1 MITRHS
7 DNPYFSIIIP
17 SYNAEKTLGKCLN
30 AIFNSRNQNFEVI
43 VVDDDSQDN
52 TIKTAESFCC
62 NILRMAK
69 NQGAAAAR
77 NLGAKKAKGEVLLF
91 IDSDIEI
98 KNNTLDLIRNSL
110 NKYPVVFGI
119 YCQKSGV
126 DNLLSLFQNFFATKS
141 MQDTKEYTAMF
152 YSYCGAIKKKIFE
165 EVGGFNENWFHA
177 TFEDVELGLRITEK
191 GHQIYLNK
199 NIKVTHYN
207 IFTFKRFIKNYFYK
221 SMYLLK
227 FMLSKRKLTLNNEGW
242 TNYKNFISFFAAL
255 SIIPSCVGYL
265 YYPLFIIPLLIAVLI
280 FLSANFDFYKFIF
293 REKPAALIFAIILS
307 FAVQIISAAGMMMGL
322 IDYLKE
328 GG

>member
-1 MITRHS
+1 MITQHS
-7 DNPYFSIIIP
+7 DNPFFSIIIP
-17 SYNAEKTLGKCLN
+17 SYNAEKTLTICLN
-30 AIFNSRNQNFEVI
+30 AIFNSRNKDFEVI

-52 TIKTAESFCC
+52 TMKIAESFCC
-62 NILRMAK
+62 KVLKMEK
-69 NQGAAAAR
+69 NQGPAAAR
-77 NLGAKKAKGEVLLF
+77 NLGAREAKGEVLLF
-91 IDSDIEI
+91 LDSDIEI
-98 KNNTLDLIRNSL
+98 KNSTLDLIMNSL
-110 NKYPVVFGI
+110 RKYPIVFGI

-199 NIKVTHYN
+199 NIKVTHHN
-207 IFTFKRFIKNYFYK
+207 IFTFKKFIKNYFYK

-227 FMLSKRKLTLNNEGW
+227 FMLTKRKLTLNNEGW

-255 SIIPSCVGYL
+255 SLIPSCIGYM
-265 YYPLFIIPLLIAVLI
+265 YYPLFIIPLLIAILI
-280 FLSANFDFYKFIF
+280 FLSVNFDFYKFIF
-293 REKPAALIFAIILS
+293 KEKPAALIFAIILS
-307 FAVQIISAAGMMMGL
+307 FIVQIISAAGMLMGF
-322 IDYLKE
+322 IGYLKKDF
-328 GG
+328 